1 MEIGELLHQGYQKQ
15 IDYLQAQK
23 GKLENLVFNK
33 KEFTKS
39 ERKILELLAEGTLLS
54 LYGPSNQEIMNYASL
69 SKRTVIT
76 AMNKFHRMN
85 LLDDTK
91 IGKINFHKLCM

>member
-1 MEIGELLHQGYQKQ
+1 MEAPSDSLNQVERIH
-15 IDYLQAQK
+15 YLQTQK
-23 GKLENLVFNK
+23 EKLENLVFDEK
-33 KEFTKS
+33 KFTKS

-54 LYGPSNQEIMNYASL
+54 LYGPSNQEIMNYTSL

>member
-1 MEIGELLHQGYQKQ
+1 METPSDSLNQVERIH
-15 IDYLQAQK
+15 YLQTQK
-23 GKLENLVFNK
+23 EKLENLVFDEK
-33 KEFTKS
+33 KFTKS

-54 LYGPSNQEIMNYASL
+54 LYGPSNQEIMNYTSL

>member
-1 MEIGELLHQGYQKQ
+1 MERIH
-15 IDYLQAQK
+15 YLQTQK
-23 GKLENLVFNK
+23 EKLENLVFDEK
-33 KEFTKS
+33 KFTKS

-54 LYGPSNQEIMNYASL
+54 LYGPSNQEIMNYTSL

-76 AMNKFHRMN
+76 AMNKFRRMN
-85 LLDDTK
+85 LIENTK

>member
-1 MEIGELLHQGYQKQ
+1 VERIH
-15 IDYLQAQK
+15 YLQTQK
-23 GKLENLVFNK
+23 EKLENLVFDEK
-33 KEFTKS
+33 KFTKS

-54 LYGPSNQEIMNYASL
+54 LYGPSNQEIMNYTSL

>member
-1 MEIGELLHQGYQKQ
+1 MEAPSDSLNQVERIH
-15 IDYLQAQK
+15 YLQTQK
-23 GKLENLVFNK
+23 EKLENLVFNE

-39 ERKILELLAEGTLLS
+39 ERKILKLLAEGALLS
-54 LYGPSNQEIMNYASL
+54 LYGPSNQEIMNYTSL

-76 AMNKFHRMN
+76 AMNKFRRMN
-85 LLDDTK
+85 LLDNTK

>member
-1 MEIGELLHQGYQKQ
+1 MEAPSDSLNQVERIH
-15 IDYLQAQK
+15 YLQTQK
-23 GKLENLVFNK
+23 EKLENLVFNE

-39 ERKILELLAEGTLLS
+39 ERKILKLLAEGALLS
-54 LYGPSNQEIMNYASL
+54 LYGPSNQEIMNYTSL

-76 AMNKFHRMN
+76 AMNKFRRMN
-85 LLDDTK
+85 LIENTK